1 MRILVLG
8 AGVIGS
14 VYASKLLTAGHDV
27 TFLARG
33 ERLADLKSHGLV
45 LIDAASGIRNEQP
58 ATVLSRPALDE
69 HFDLVLVPVRSE
81 QLDDVLPVLSAMTG
95 GADVLFFGNIGDHR
109 AALVAALGHRAVF
122 GFPAVGGTRNGPTVT
137 YVLIRQQRT
146 MLGEPDGSITPRIR
160 RLQELFEGAGFTTR
174 ISSDIGGW
182 LLGHSAFVVPIAFA
196 LYRDGID
203 PARLAADKATMRL
216 MVLATREAFNALRG
230 TGNSEIPSNLR
241 ALYRLPTPFVIA
253 YWRRVFSGPNGELWF
268 AAHTRTAPAEM
279 HTLARQLQ
287 QAIRDT
293 RRSSLHLEQ
302 LLDVPE

>member
-14 VYASKLLTAGHDV
+14 VYAGKLLDAGHEV

-33 ERLADLKSHGLV
+33 RRLADLKSHGLILV
-45 LIDAASGIRNEQP
+45 DAASGIRTAHP
-58 ATVLSRPALDE
+58 ATVLSRPAPDA

-81 QLDDVLPVLSAMTG
+81 QLDGVLPVLSRMTG

-109 AALVAALGHRAVF
+109 AAIVTALGHRVVF
-122 GFPAVGGTRNGPTVT
+122 GFPASGGTRNGATVT

-160 RLQELFEGAGFTTR
+160 RLQQLFEGAGFTTR
-174 ISSDIGGW
+174 ISSDIGAW

-216 MVLATREAFNALRG
+216 MVLATREAFTALRR
-230 TGNSEIPSNLR
+230 TGNSEVPSNLR
-241 ALYRLPTPFVIA
+241 ALYRLPTAFVMG
-253 YWRRVFSGPNGELWF
+253 YWRRVFSGPDGELWF
-268 AAHTRTAPAEM
+268 GAHTRAAPAEM
-279 HTLARQLQ
+279 HTLARELQ

-293 RRSSLHLEQ
+293 HRPSPHLEQ
-302 LLDVPE
+302 LLATPQ